1 MEQAGGEWFY
11 NNTLNEP
18 IAARYIQIVPD
29 RADKSRSIKNLQI
42 NGCRLG
48 KLVPLKI
55 ISVYFLLIERKPVI
69 RKKIHLHVTKL
80 KDRPGIPSMDNL

>member
-29 RADKSRSIKNLQI
+29 RADKSIKNLQI

-48 KLVPLKI
+48 KLTPLKI
-55 ISVYFLLIERKPVI
+55 ISVLLIERKPVI
-69 RKKIHLHVTKL
+69 RKKIHSHVTKL
-80 KDRPGIPSMDNL
+80 KDRPGLPSMDNL

>member
-29 RADKSRSIKNLQI
+29 RSDKSIKNLQI

-48 KLVPLKI
+48 KLTPLKI
-55 ISVYFLLIERKPVI
+55 ISVLLIERKPVI
-69 RKKIHLHVTKL
+69 RKKIHSHVTKL
-80 KDRPGIPSMDNL
+80 KDRPGLPSMDNL